1 MSLTKTEKEEERKEK
16 NQNVSSQKKK
26 KTTLNKTITTI
37 IPIHSIQSQP
47 GKAFIRAALLF
58 LLLMMIF
65 MLLVLLLL
73 FEKQSFV
80 VLWIQLFML
89 VVQTVVCRCRATVTT
104 TAHVSTD

>member
-16 NQNVSSQKKK
+16 NQNVSSQK

-47 GKAFIRAALLF
+47 GKAFIGAALLF

-65 MLLVLLLL
+65 VLLVLLLL

-89 VVQTVVCRCRATVTT
+89 VVQTVV
-104 TAHVSTD
+104 